1 MNFMR
6 GRRGLDQF
14 GLFLIIAS
22 LVVEILGRILKVGVI
37 YYIGVMIFIYC
48 MARAMSRNWE
58 RREEENRRYLN
69 IRNRIENQRYFRQQK
84 KNGRYERA
92 DSERKRNGRHSKT
105 VYAYYYCPSCRQQV
119 RIPAGKGKVVVTC
132 PKCGRKFNASS

>member
-48 MARAMSRNWE
+48 MARAMSRNWK

-69 IRNRIENQRYFRQQK
+69 IRNRIKNHRYFRQQK

-92 DSERKRNGRHSKT
+92 KL
-105 VYAYYYCPSCRQQV
+105 
-119 RIPAGKGKVVVTC
+119 I
-132 PKCGRKFNASS
+132 

>member
-22 LVVEILGRILKVGVI
+22 LIVEILGRILKVGVI

-69 IRNRIENQRYFRQQK
+69 IRNRIKNQRYFRQQK
-84 KNGRYERA
+84 K
-92 DSERKRNGRHSKT
+92 NGRHSKT